1 MASRDGIAF
10 LGEGPQHGAWP
21 ATPASQGAEDP
32 PHSPPPPE
40 QDKRGGKPARPLVWH
55 LSLFAAALVIPTLA
69 LIVALFWRAAAMEQA
84 RIDREVGDVAQAIA
98 VALDRDLIAK
108 QSMLAALA
116 TAPSLQA
123 EDYGAFHRQAFEL
136 GRNEG
141 VAFVLR
147 EPGGQLIVDTQTPF
161 GMPLPRN
168 SLDID
173 RQVVDTRRPAVSNL
187 FIGATSGQPSFAV
200 VAPVLRGGEVVAL
213 ISAIATSE
221 RAVPILSNGLPAE
234 LWAGSFS
241 DRNGILVARTRDNG
255 AWVGRPITDQL
266 RRAAVHPSGTWDG
279 PSHEGNPLRGGY
291 ARSSQSGWLVAVGV
305 ERRRL
310 MAPLHRMLWLTGA
323 AAAGLAGLS
332 ALLAV
337 AFGRRINRPM
347 LALADGAAALGRTG
361 TAAPLHSGIV
371 EIDGVS
377 SALVDAA
384 AELEDRER
392 ALRQSEERLQ
402 LAIDAADLG
411 TWDLD
416 LASNTVVRSLR
427 HDEMFGYTELQPEWE
442 PAIAERHVVEE
453 DRPLFRAALARA
465 LHSGTLAFEVRVRWP
480 DGSIHWIAPLGRT
493 SYDPD
498 GRPVRM
504 AGVVADITERK
515 QAEAALRV
523 SEERFRKIF
532 EHAATG
538 IVITDEQGRI
548 HDCNAAF
555 CAMMGY
561 GEDELG
567 AMTLLDI
574 IHPDDREANLREA
587 RRLFDQGPASFEIE
601 TRYVSRAGQPV
612 WAHNFVS
619 LLPDESGART
629 QVLALLSDVTER
641 RRAEDALRRSEA
653 LARGRADE
661 IQVLYDAAP
670 IGIVLFDRD
679 FRFLRINQRLAR
691 INGRSNEDHV
701 GRLIEEMLPAE
712 TAAVLRELQA
722 RLLAGEEIEDIE
734 ISGPNRVTGKDGT
747 FLVSYRPLRDQQGEV
762 YQFLGTVLDVT
773 ARRDAEA
780 ALGERTRE
788 AVEAERLLDALMRYV
803 PAGITIATAPD
814 VNVVRVSDYGSRLL
828 RRPRTQLEG
837 ITMEAHVEAYQVFH
851 ADTGAPALPE
861 ALPLTRA
868 VRQGEIVMNEEWLVA
883 NEAGRRIPV
892 LCNAGPIRDDDGNVV
907 AGVITWHD
915 ITELKS
921 AQEHQRLLLAELNH
935 RVKNMLATVQGIA
948 SQTFQEA
955 ATLGARQAFD
965 ARLVS
970 LARTHDLLTRR
981 NWQEAGLGDVVVEAL
996 APFQGVAERRFD
1008 IDAGHDVL
1016 LPPKAA
1022 VAFSMALHE
1031 LATNAVKY
1039 GALSNSDGRVAIA
1052 WDIAR
1057 GSGERL
1063 RFSWRERGGPPVRK
1077 PIRRGFGSIM
1087 IERGLARELNAQVT
1101 LDWAPDGLRF
1111 AVEMP
1116 LPENGAAKIETR

>member
-1 MASRDGIAF
+1 MANREGIAF
-10 LGEGPQHGAWP
+10 PEEGPRQGPRPAPPSSGAGEGAPRF
-21 ATPASQGAEDP
+21 
-32 PHSPPPPE
+32 SPPPQ
-40 QDKRGGKPARPLVWH
+40 QDERPGRPARPLVWH
-55 LSLFAAALVIPTLA
+55 LSLFASALVIPTLA

-84 RIDREVGDVAQAIA
+84 RIDREVGDVAKAIA

-123 EDYGAFHRQAFEL
+123 GDYAAFHRQAFEL
-136 GRNEG
+136 ARNEK

-147 EPGGQLIVDTQTPF
+147 DLSGQLLVDTQVPF
-161 GMPLPRN
+161 GMPLPSN

-173 RQVVDTRRPAVSNL
+173 RQVIETRQPAVSNL
-187 FIGATSGQPSFAV
+187 FIGATSRQPSFAV
-200 VAPVLRGGEVVAL
+200 VAPVLRDGEAVAL
-213 ISAIATSE
+213 ISAMATSE
-221 RAVPILSNGLPAE
+221 RAVPILSSGLPAE

-241 DRNGILVARTRDNG
+241 DRNGILVARTRDNA

-361 TAAPLHSGIV
+361 KAAPLRSGIA

-377 SALVDAA
+377 RALVDAA
-384 AELEDRER
+384 AEFEDRDR
-392 ALRQSEERLQ
+392 ALRESEKRLQ

-416 LASNTVVRSLR
+416 LSSNTVVRSLR
-427 HDEMFGYTELQPEWE
+427 HDQMFGYTDLQPEWE
-442 PAIAERHVVEE
+442 LAIAERHVVEE
-453 DRPLFRAALARA
+453 DRPAFRQGIARA
-465 LHSGTLAFEVRVRWP
+465 LETGVLSFEVRVRWP
-480 DGSIHWIAPLGRT
+480 DGSIHWISPLGRT
-493 SYDPD
+493 SYDAD

-504 AGVVADITERK
+504 AGVVADVTRRK
-515 QAEAALRV
+515 QAEAALR
-523 SEERFRKIF
+523 
-532 EHAATG
+532 A
-538 IVITDEQGRI
+538 
-548 HDCNAAF
+548 
-555 CAMMGY
+555 
-561 GEDELG
+561 
-567 AMTLLDI
+567 
-574 IHPDDREANLREA
+574 
-587 RRLFDQGPASFEIE
+587 
-601 TRYVSRAGQPV
+601 
-612 WAHNFVS
+612 
-619 LLPDESGART
+619 
-629 QVLALLSDVTER
+629 
-641 RRAEDALRRSEA
+641 SEA
-653 LARGRADE
+653 LARARADE

-679 FRFLRINQRLAR
+679 FRFLRINERLAG

-701 GRLIEEMLPAE
+701 GRLIEQMLPAG
-712 TAAVLRELQA
+712 TAAVLREMQP

-747 FLVSYRPLRDQQGEV
+747 FLVSYRPLRDQRGEV
-762 YQFLGTVLDVT
+762 SQFLGTVLDIT

-780 ALGERTRE
+780 ALEERTRQ

-814 VNVVRVSDYGSRLL
+814 VRIVRVSDYGSRLL
-828 RRPRTQLEG
+828 GRPRAQLEG
-837 ITMEAHVEAYQVFH
+837 IAATAHVDAYHVFH
-851 ADTGAPALPE
+851 AGTGAPAHPE
-861 ALPLTRA
+861 ELPLTR
-868 VRQGEIVMNEEWLVA
+868 VIRNGEVVMNEEWLVA
-883 NEAGRRIPV
+883 NQAGQRIPL
-892 LCNAGPIRDDDGNVV
+892 LCNAGPIRDEQGNVV

-948 SQTFQEA
+948 TQTFREE

-996 APFQGVAERRFD
+996 APFQGVAERRFG
-1008 IDAGHDVL
+1008 IDAGDDVL

-1039 GALSNSDGRVAIA
+1039 GALSNSDGRVAID
-1052 WDIAR
+1052 WDLAR

-1063 RFSWRERGGPPVRK
+1063 RFSWREEGGPPVRK
-1077 PIRRGFGSIM
+1077 PARRGFGSIM
-1087 IERGLARELNAQVT
+1087 IEQGLARELNARVT
-1101 LDWAPDGLRF
+1101 LDWAPEGLRF

-1116 LPENGAAKIETR
+1116 LPGTSAAGTASR